1 MGAAPCR
8 HMGQSLLEEGQQHL
22 SKTIISLG
30 DYSRRWT
37 DVNVTKPMIASV
49 PDVLYTFLVTNITCL
64 TSEQTAF
71 TGWRDFQW
79 PYQHVMTTPPP
90 PAMQMDAHQRL
101 QSRKMKGGKKQKLKA
116 MKYDQ
121 SLLKKNPSCYL
132 ECTVLYKR
140 YRSLAL
146 NIGLFKKNKKRK
158 IKSWRKCPLEQ
169 TVYSQS
175 SKFRFCNKKKRCCRG
190 KELVYCLFFVKA

>member
-1 MGAAPCR
+1 M
-8 HMGQSLLEEGQQHL
+8 
-22 SKTIISLG
+22 TIPARDDNNTTRDANG
-30 DYSRRWT
+30 CT
-37 DVNVTKPMIASV
+37 PNVT
-49 PDVLYTFLVTNITCL
+49 VTQN
-64 TSEQTAF
+64 E
-71 TGWRDFQW
+71 R
-79 PYQHVMTTPPP
+79 
-90 PAMQMDAHQRL
+90 R
-101 QSRKMKGGKKQKLKA
+101 KKQKLKA

-146 NIGLFKKNKKRK
+146 NIGLFKNKRK

>member
-1 MGAAPCR
+1 M
-8 HMGQSLLEEGQQHL
+8 
-22 SKTIISLG
+22 
-30 DYSRRWT
+30 T
-37 DVNVTKPMIASV
+37 DINVTKPIIASV
-49 PDVLYTFLVTNITCL
+49 PDVLYTFLVTNITYL
-64 TSEQTAF
+64 TSEQQPSLDGGIF
-71 TGWRDFQW
+71 SDV
-79 PYQHVMTTPPP
+79 PYQRVMTPP
-90 PAMQMDAHQRL
+90 PAMQMNVHQRL
-101 QSRKMKGGKKQKLKA
+101 QSRKMRGGKKQKLKA

-146 NIGLFKKNKKRK
+146 NIGLFKKKKK
-158 IKSWRKCPLEQ
+158 TKSRRKCPLEQ

-175 SKFRFCNKKKRCCRG
+175 SKFRFCNKKKKCCRG